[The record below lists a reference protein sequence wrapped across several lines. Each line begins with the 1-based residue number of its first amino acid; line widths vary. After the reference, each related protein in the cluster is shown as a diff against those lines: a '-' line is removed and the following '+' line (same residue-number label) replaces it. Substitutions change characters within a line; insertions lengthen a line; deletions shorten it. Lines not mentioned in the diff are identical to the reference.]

1 LRNDQRNNH
10 ISIKLRYLLGGGWE
24 SLEALDWNSV
34 GFNFYT
40 DHDIRDDVLH
50 LKRGLIRLD
59 GSIVWRA
66 RANDS
71 DVLLGI
77 LINELLYEASQ
88 AASINPSLHK
98 RVVNL
103 IRTQGLVAEKRQALA
118 VLGVQLSDAELK
130 NLVDR
135 RKLERPMFRYGVR
148 VVDEA
153 WVALIK
159 NAADVSS
166 VVQSLEK
173 WSNAIGKSE

>member
-10 ISIKLRYLLGGGWE
+10 ISIKLRYLLVDGWE
-24 SLEALDWNSV
+24 SLEALDWNTV
-34 GFNFYT
+34 GFNFYS
-40 DHDIRDDVLH
+40 DHDIRDDELQ
-50 LKRGLIRLD
+50 LKRGLIRFN
-59 GSIVWRA
+59 GRIVWRA
-66 RANDS
+66 HANDN

-77 LINELLYEASQ
+77 LVNELLYEASQ
-88 AASINPSLHK
+88 AASINPAIHK

-118 VLGVQLSDAELK
+118 VLGVHLSDAEL
-130 NLVDR
+130 NQLVDL

-148 VVDEA
+148 VVDDA

-159 NAADVSS
+159 NASDVSS

-173 WSNAIGKSE
+173 WSGSIGKSE